1 MRKKPRTG
9 NARTSRRRIAVHL
22 DVGGSAVGK
31 IELRVHAAL
40 DHLAKV
46 EVAAIRDALVPVL
59 VDAVMQATSE
69 RATC

>member
-1 MRKKPRTG
+1 
-9 NARTSRRRIAVHL
+9 VHL